1 MSRTLTEDELFTRQ
15 LESFAQAL
23 SSEEVL
29 DEALNAVAW
38 ALLRK
43 PEART
48 VIPGT
53 NSLRFIGTRQ
63 YERSGITV
71 PPFKVWYRILDDTR
85 ILLLAITRENIKE
98 SADLDF

>member
-1 MSRTLTEDELFTRQ
+1 MSRTLIEDALFTRQ
-15 LESFAQAL
+15 LESFAEAF
-23 SSEEVL
+23 SNKEVL

-43 PEART
+43 PEARP

-53 NSLRFIGTRQ
+53 DSLRFIRTRR

-71 PPFKVWYRILDDTR
+71 PPFKVWYRILDDAR
-85 ILLLAITRENIKE
+85 VLLTAITREDTEE
-98 SADLDF
+98 SADLDS